1 MRGHNHESSAVTLPN
16 VLQWETSGLRS
27 LNLLCSTLRIFRGQ
41 TDESVLSFLTASVF
55 YSPWPCL
62 CAGWRGGAV
71 SYCYAVEVNWMCH
84 TALWAPDGGVMS
96 PGLTRPS
103 WLASRPHTLLWDLN
117 YMWKILSAT
126 YRFPAHSPYVPAN
139 PCCKALNTM
148 LTHLDTLSLSH
159 QCNNTITLT
168 NKYSHSFLF
177 KCYSVQVNGFVS
189 NICQQGCSL
198 GNGNPKQKLSWNVS
212 MTLCAGLMIQ

>member
-1 MRGHNHESSAVTLPN
+1 MNNLGLRINQIDWGIQSYQKKQRTRVQNNHTIHIRAHAVWILYNERTVRGHNHESSAVTLPN

-84 TALWAPDGGVMS
+84 TALWAPDGGVMP
-96 PGLTRPS
+96 PGL
-103 WLASRPHTLLWDLN
+103 ASLPHTLLWDLN
-117 YMWKILSAT
+117 YRWKIVSAT
-126 YRFPAHSPYVPAN
+126 YCFPAQSPYVPAV
-139 PCCKALNTM
+139 PVTRPS
-148 LTHLDTLSLSH
+148 TPSRH
-159 QCNNTITLT
+159 
-168 NKYSHSFLF
+168 
-177 KCYSVQVNGFVS
+177 
-189 NICQQGCSL
+189 
-198 GNGNPKQKLSWNVS
+198 P
-212 MTLCAGLMIQ
+212 